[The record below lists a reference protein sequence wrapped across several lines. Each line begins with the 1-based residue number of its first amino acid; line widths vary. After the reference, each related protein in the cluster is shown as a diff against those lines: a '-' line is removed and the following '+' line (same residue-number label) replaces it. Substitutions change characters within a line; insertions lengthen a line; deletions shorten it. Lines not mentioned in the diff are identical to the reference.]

1 MQRVLRTVRAVQ
13 YIPQRTMVRYL
24 GQAEA
29 QDVDVQLMGPRYAY
43 SVDQLMELAG
53 LRYRIVLLLP

>member
-1 MQRVLRTVRAVQ
+1 MQRVLR
-13 YIPQRTMVRYL
+13 IPPRTMVRYL

-53 LRYRIVLLLP
+53 LRYRLVRLLKTWYYW